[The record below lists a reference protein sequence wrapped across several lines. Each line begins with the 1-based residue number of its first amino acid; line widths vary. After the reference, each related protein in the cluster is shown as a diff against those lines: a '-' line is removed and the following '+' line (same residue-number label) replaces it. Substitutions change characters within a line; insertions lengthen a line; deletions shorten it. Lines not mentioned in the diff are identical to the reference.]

1 VLATATGGVAEV
13 VRDGENGLLVA
24 PGDVEG
30 LAEAIRR
37 FFGDAVLRDRLRA
50 AAVASVA
57 EYAPERVFARLEE
70 TLASV
75 ARTGG

>member
-1 VLATATGGVAEV
+1 M
-13 VRDGENGLLVA
+13 RDGENGLLVA
-24 PGDVEG
+24 PGDIAA

-37 FFGDAVLRDRLRA
+37 FFGDAVLRDRLRGA
-50 AAVASVA
+50 SVASVA

-75 ARTGG
+75 ARTDG